1 MGKGTFDNIQDC
13 IDTVGFDMR
22 LISTPLSHLRDE
34 IEKALYHSYIK
45 GFEHAKNSTKNPDNE
60 G

>member
-1 MGKGTFDNIQDC
+1 MGKGTFENLQDC

-34 IEKALYHSYIK
+34 IEKALYHAYIK
-45 GFEHAKNSTKNPDNE
+45 GFEHAKNNPKESDPQ